1 MDNEVVCI
9 IPQSLFDHLAEKEG
23 QVEDGFKIHA
33 VDRVAGTLRIGA
45 QLMKVVKLV
54 PMEVGTFDRLQIIE
68 STAQEFALRNREK
81 KSIDISST
89 IPRGAH
95 WRTDHQAYSRL
106 RAINDDRCADSRAVV
121 VIYFPRARCISARS
135 HSIPPLASIFAH
147 SGGGKRIERCSS
159 RSDSGAGGRPR
170 GFFCCS
176 MSDILSDI

>member
-106 RAINDDRCADSRAVV
+106 RAINDDRCADSRAVLDLWLTAKAD
-121 VIYFPRARCISARS
+121 R
-135 HSIPPLASIFAH
+135 
-147 SGGGKRIERCSS
+147 ERKDALLLQCL
-159 RSDSGAGGRPR
+159 RHNMPN
-170 GFFCCS
+170 S
-176 MSDILSDI
+176 MKDNIKEELKC